1 MVSPHDPFHPRSAPA
16 SDRVDRKCASPG
28 PETADLVLDGGGY
41 LMMSGAAPPEDGDAA
56 LVRAHVRRAA
66 RRRRPRADSATCP
79 RSRDGR
85 TPRPRIGPEG
95 ADPLPDRRLAGAVS
109 E

>member
-1 MVSPHDPFHPRSAPA
+1 MIRFIRDLRLLPIALIASACLPA
-16 SDRVDRKCASPG
+16 LK
-28 PETADLVLDGGGY
+28 TADLVLDGGGY

-56 LVRAHVRRAA
+56 LVRAMSDGPQGGGQRRT
-66 RRRRPRADSATCP
+66 RRPAQDRGT
-79 RSRDGR
+79 GYQ
-85 TPRPRIGPEG
+85 RPRIGPEG